1 MTLQKTALT
10 ILIALATAGPLLAAM
25 PPSRNTQ
32 AAALDE
38 AQTKLSRL
46 ASQTKGTP
54 QHRLLQEQQR
64 IQGLIDDIQSGRAVD
79 PTAIDRA
86 LDDAERN
93 GAW

>member
-1 MTLQKTALT
+1 MTLQKAALSM
-10 ILIALATAGPLLAAM
+10 LVALATTAPLLASQ

-32 AAALDE
+32 ALDD

-46 ASQTKGTP
+46 AAQTKGTP

-64 IQGLIDDIQSGRAVD
+64 IQGLIDDIQSGRPVN
-79 PTAIDRA
+79 PTAIDRT
-86 LDDAERN
+86 LGDAERA

>member
-10 ILIALATAGPLLAAM
+10 ILIAFATAAPLFASQ

-32 AAALDE
+32 ALDD
-38 AQTKLSRL
+38 AQTKLGRL
-46 ASQTKGTP
+46 ATQTKGMP

-64 IQGLIDDIQSGRAVD
+64 IQGLIDDIQSGKTVD

-86 LDDAERN
+86 LGDAERH

>member
-10 ILIALATAGPLLAAM
+10 VFIAFATTAPLFAAQ
-25 PPSRNTQ
+25 PPSRSTGDLEDAQ
-32 AAALDE
+32 AN
-38 AQTKLSRL
+38 LSRL
-46 ASQTKGTP
+46 AAQTKGTP

-64 IQGLIDDIQSGRAVD
+64 IQGLIDDIKAGKTVA

-86 LDDAERN
+86 LGDAERN